1 MSTTTLSTTL
11 KPPLNS
17 KAKAQRYS
25 RLEADEVFQELL
37 QDVRD
42 DAVSVFLTQSRDD
55 EAINQARHLIDALNT
70 IETKINAIKMDDLV
84 DYKRTTAPW
93 KRLKT

>member
-1 MSTTTLSTTL
+1 MSTTTL

-17 KAKAQRYS
+17 KEKAQRYS

>member
-1 MSTTTLSTTL
+1 MSN
-11 KPPLNS
+11 KE
-17 KAKAQRYS
+17 KAQRYT

-84 DYKRTTAPW
+84 DDKRTTVPW